1 MTKKCLEDR
10 ATSPCFGFRQNI
22 PLLLQGE
29 GPEGEL
35 CCPHPVML
43 SAASMFPFCH
53 AERSVAKCSIHTGFL
68 ALAQND
74 TKESVRY
81 KQNICAFST
90 LGTVTLRSEL
100 FIFALL
106 RCTLNFCLI
115 DYASAA

>member
-1 MTKKCLEDR
+1 MTKKVSGMTEKSNRNDTAL
-10 ATSPCFGFRQNI
+10 
-22 PLLLQGE
+22 
-29 GPEGEL
+29 
-35 CCPHPVML
+35 VML
-43 SAASMFPFCH
+43 SVASMFPFCH